1 MSAARPADYAREK
14 LPMLRARWDG
24 DVGAAVRR
32 YGPRI
37 FPTMPVTALLGLT
50 ASAVGPTE
58 MIGDT
63 NTSGS
68 AVGVFGL
75 EGPRVRALAGSSE
88 VRHLLGR
95 EVSPELTRA
104 GYLGDI
110 EGQVVTGLIGYRQHL
125 GAVSDRASGAWGGMD
140 RLGTSSFT
148 LRVAA
153 AAYSAG
159 EGIVSAALER
169 WRAPV
174 AEAPL
179 AGKWPE
185 LARRVDATPA
195 GSMVGRYRVDG
206 RYGICHFLMR
216 AEERLESGL
225 ALERAVNGGRDAAWF
240 ASWVGD
246 ARELVDRI
254 VLRGF
259 GSFDTGHD
267 GETTTGGGGLGVV
280 EVFGLLLAAWRWLG

>member
-1 MSAARPADYAREK
+1 MSSARPADYAREK
-14 LPMLRARWDG
+14 LPTLRARWEG
-24 DVGAAVRR
+24 EVGEAVRR

-37 FPTMPVTALLGLT
+37 FPTMPATALLGLT

-58 MIGDT
+58 VIG
-63 NTSGS
+63 NLETSGS
-68 AVGVFGL
+68 AVGVYGL

-88 VRHLLGR
+88 VRDLLGR
-95 EVSPELTRA
+95 AVSPEPTRA

-110 EGQVVTGLIGYRQHL
+110 PGQVVTGLIGYRQHL
-125 GAVSDRASGAWGGMD
+125 GAVSGRASGAWGGAD

-159 EGIVSAALER
+159 EGIVSAALDR

-174 AEAPL
+174 AEVGL
-179 AGKWPE
+179 AEKWPE

-225 ALERAVNGGRDAAWF
+225 ALERAVNDGRDAAWF
-240 ASWVGD
+240 ASWVGGE
-246 ARELVDRI
+246 RELVDRI

-267 GETTTGGGGLGVV
+267 GATAPGGGLGAF
-280 EVFGLLLAAWRWLG
+280 EVLGLLLAAWRWLG